1 MRELRAEAGRWA
13 GRASREDS
21 DALLRTEIKVG
32 LVALA
37 RGISYL
43 VPWNRSASRFRRLA
57 QDLYPLLPARR

>member
-21 DALLRTEIKVG
+21 GALLRTEIKVG

-37 RGISYL
+37 RVISYWFHGTMVQL
-43 VPWNRSASRFRRLA
+43 FPLRSPRLTV
-57 QDLYPLLPARR
+57 LSE